1 MHLPRDATQGRAA
14 TKRSCM
20 TNATYC
26 LPRPDE
32 VRCVRTISI
41 RENLSAPMIQPVLSI
56 GVLPFS
62 DTVALTR
69 CLDALHAQKSVGKLE
84 ILVPFSAGAAD
95 IAGLAEHY
103 PETIFIPVPGAR
115 TPAELRARAVAIAS
129 AEIVA
134 LIEDHC
140 VPNHDW
146 CTRILAAHSKHSEP
160 FAGVGGAVE
169 KGLPAHGRN
178 DTALNWAVYMTD
190 YSRYMNPLTDGPIAE
205 ISDTNSSYKKRELVE
220 ILSVWKAEFH
230 ENVVNEALRQRGRLL
245 WFAPDVIVNEQRSL
259 TLRAAL
265 RDRYAFGRLFA
276 STRVD
281 YSTTGRRIVLA
292 AASCAMPP
300 VLVLRVAR
308 TLLQRRK
315 HRAQFVRSLPQLLLV
330 TSAWMAGEMMGY
342 LTARPEN
349 SLAAGLRENGLEA

>member
-1 MHLPRDATQGRAA
+1 M
-14 TKRSCM
+14 
-20 TNATYC
+20 N
-26 LPRPDE
+26 
-32 VRCVRTISI
+32 
-41 RENLSAPMIQPVLSI
+41 QPVLSI

-62 DTVALTR
+62 DTAALAR
-69 CLDALHAQKSVGKLE
+69 CLDALRTQKSVGRLE
-84 ILVPFSAGAAD
+84 ILVPFAADAAD
-95 IAGLAEHY
+95 IAALSGHY
-103 PETIFIPVPGAR
+103 PETTFIPVRGAR
-115 TPAELRARAVAIAS
+115 TPAELRARAVAAAN
-129 AEIVA
+129 AEVVA

-140 VPNHDW
+140 VPHHDW
-146 CTRILAAHSKHSEP
+146 CARILAAYSNLSEP

-169 KGLPAHGRN
+169 KGLPAYGKN

-190 YSRYMNPLTDGPIAE
+190 YSRYMNPLPGGPIAE
-205 ISDTNSSYKKRELVE
+205 ISDTNSSYRKRELFE

-230 ENVVNEALRQRGRLL
+230 ENVVNDVLRQRGRRL
-245 WFAPDVIVNEQRSL
+245 WFAPDVIVSEQRSL

-276 STRVD
+276 STRVEH
-281 YSTTGRRIVLA
+281 STIGRRIFLA

-315 HRAQFVRSLPQLLLV
+315 HRAQFVRSFPHLLLV

-342 LTARPEN
+342 LTARPES
-349 SLAAGLRENGLEA
+349 SLAAGLRENVEASTQ